1 MISFRSVVLLLLLL
15 QQNEFQSSLIIA
27 ARTVKAQQQLHSY
40 FGIVV
45 TRGADRPTTTDDY
58 YTPQK
63 LKDNNIFEIELRFLL
78 SQEKKDNV
86 IFFSVFSIS
95 WWCHVKFRGCCNLT
109 TTSGK
114 HVVKYSQSPR

>member
-1 MISFRSVVLLLLLL
+1 MSHHPFHPFPSMISFRSVVLLLLLL

-45 TRGADRPTTTDDY
+45 TRGADRPTTADD

-63 LKDNNIFEIELRFLL
+63 
-78 SQEKKDNV
+78 
-86 IFFSVFSIS
+86 
-95 WWCHVKFRGCCNLT
+95 
-109 TTSGK
+109 
-114 HVVKYSQSPR
+114 